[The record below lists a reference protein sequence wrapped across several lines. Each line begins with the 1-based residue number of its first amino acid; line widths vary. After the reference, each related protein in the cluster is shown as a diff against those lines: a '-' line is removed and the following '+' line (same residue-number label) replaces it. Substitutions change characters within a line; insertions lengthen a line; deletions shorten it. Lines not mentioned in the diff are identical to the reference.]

1 MTKIN
6 SFDRDNVGQIG
17 SEMIEA
23 LNKVGAK
30 YGVGFSKKSI
40 RYGTADFRVT
50 VNAVVMNREEG
61 VLTKEEQAYNIH
73 RELED
78 LPELGT
84 EYFSKG
90 ITMTIIG
97 WNTRARKYP
106 VNLRGSDGRTYK
118 NSAFGVKMACRS

>member
-6 SFDRDNVGQIG
+6 SFDRDNVGHIG

-50 VNAVVMNREEG
+50 VNAVIMNREEG
-61 VLTKEEQAYNIH
+61 VLTKAEQAYNMN
-73 RELED
+73 REENS

-90 ITMTIIG
+90 ITMTIVG

-106 VNLRGSDGRTYK
+106 VNLKGSDGRSYK
-118 NSAFGVKMACRS
+118 NSAYGVRMATQ